1 MQRVIVGSLSPI
13 KLEAVRIGFGPGFE
27 VVGVDVKS
35 DVPDQPFGIEIIEYG
50 ATNRCRRSAIA
61 DPTGD
66 IFIGM
71 ESGLIHSGLATWF
84 DSAAIAHCRR
94 RGKIIIDHTDR
105 LVIPDKYI
113 DLVKMANCTVGQ
125 AVESCL
131 GGDPKDPHTTLSNRS
146 RLDRIS
152 EAVWTIKT
160 QYYNDPTDG
169 EERD

>member
-1 MQRVIVGSLSPI
+1 MKRVIVGSESPI
-13 KLEAVRIGFGPGFE
+13 KLEAVRAGFGPGFE
-27 VVGVDVKS
+27 VVGVDVES
-35 DVPDQPFGIEIIEYG
+35 GVPDQPFGIETIQYG

-66 IFIGM
+66 IFIGI
-71 ESGLIHSGLATWF
+71 ESGIVHNGFETWF

-94 RGKIIIDHTDR
+94 RGKITVDYTDK

-113 DLVKMANCTVGQ
+113 ELVRMATCTIGQ

-131 GGDPKDPHTTLSNRS
+131 GGDPKDPHSMLSDRS
-146 RLDRIS
+146 RLDRIA
-152 EAVWTIKT
+152 EAVGTIKT
-160 QYYNDPTDG
+160 NYYNDPTDG